1 MTKEEAIKVLKD
13 LRIFDDDCEEDCK
26 AIDLG
31 ISALEKQIKLNKIGF
46 TEEVIENYKVF
57 EDECITK
64 GFTFKSLLDAIDK
77 PINGGWVKCSER
89 LPEYTDNYNVTV
101 GIGSMLGYF
110 EEVRTYRYEIFN
122 GKNPYR
128 KWIIPNNINEI
139 VNVIAWQN
147 LPAQYQESE
156 VL

>member
-1 MTKEEAIKVLKD
+1 MRPIDADLLENQLLELAGDNPPMFHYFSEAIGVIRKQS
-13 LRIFDDDCEEDCK
+13 I
-26 AIDLG
+26 
-31 ISALEKQIKLNKIGF
+31 ISALEKQI
-46 TEEVIENYKVF
+46 
-57 EDECITK
+57 D
-64 GFTFKSLLDAIDK
+64 D
-77 PINGGWVKCSER
+77 GWIPCSER

-128 KWIIPNNINEI
+128 KWIIPNNANEI

-147 LPAQYQESE
+147 LPTKYSESE
-156 VL
+156 DK

>member
-1 MTKEEAIKVLKD
+1 M
-13 LRIFDDDCEEDCK
+13 
-26 AIDLG
+26 
-31 ISALEKQIKLNKIGF
+31 KLGF
-46 TEEVIENYKVF
+46 TEEVIENYKIF

-77 PINGGWVKCSER
+77 PINGGWVKCSEQ

-110 EEVRTYRYEIFN
+110 EEVRTYRYEIYN
-122 GKNPYR
+122 GKNPYK

-147 LPAQYQESE
+147 LPTPYQESE